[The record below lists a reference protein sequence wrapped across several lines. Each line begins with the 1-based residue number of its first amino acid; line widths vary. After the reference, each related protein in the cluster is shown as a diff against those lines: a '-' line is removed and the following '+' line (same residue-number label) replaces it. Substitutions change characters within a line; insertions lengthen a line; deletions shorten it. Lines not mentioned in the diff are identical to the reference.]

1 MGVQLCLS
9 GLAWGTEGPVTEV
22 ALEGLLA
29 AVHAQVLRQVR
40 VEASLLEKGVAPEF
54 TDTRLLVPALGL
66 HARLR
71 AISAGGP
78 TPCTQTA
85 SPRSA

>member
-29 AVHAQVLRQVR
+29 RVRAQVR
-40 VEASLLEKGVAPEF
+40 VEAGLLEKGVAPEF

-66 HARLR
+66 HAHLR

>member
-29 AVHAQVLRQVR
+29 RVRAQVR

>member
-29 AVHAQVLRQVR
+29 RVRAQVR
-40 VEASLLEKGVAPEF
+40 VEAGLLEKGVAPEF

-78 TPCTQTA
+78 TPCTETA